1 MKIKFFF
8 ASVAAGLFALNST
21 QAQIVYDNLS
31 TSALSGYSGLNSD
44 KPVFGDSLTLASGGV
59 LGSLGLSLYNSSSGG
74 NTGSILT
81 GSMLVNFYDNTT
93 PYAGGVI
100 SNPLLG
106 SATVDFDF
114 TADGGLGVGFYDT
127 ETFDLSAQNI
137 NLTQNIL
144 ITQQFTELTG
154 TSLRNGIILFGNPTV
169 GSSPS
174 TVYISSAS
182 VAPGLYTFSGNPG
195 QFGYQVTLVPEPTT
209 LALASLGG
217 IALGFFRRRK

>member
-1 MKIKFFF
+1 MNLKSFF
-8 ASVAAGLFALNST
+8 ASVAAGLVALSST

-44 KPVFGDSLTLASGGV
+44 NPIFGDQLTLASGGV

-81 GSMLVNFYDNTT
+81 GSMLVHFYDNTT

-106 SATVDFDF
+106 TATVNFDF
-114 TADGGLGVGFYDT
+114 TADGGLGTGFYDT
-127 ETFDLSAQNI
+127 ETFDLSAENI

-169 GSSPS
+169 GSSPA
-174 TVYISSAS
+174 TVFISSAS
-182 VAPGLYTFSGNPG
+182 VTPGLYTFSGNPN
-195 QFGYQVTLVPEPTT
+195 QFGYQITLAPEPTT
-209 LALASLGG
+209 LALAGLGG
-217 IALGFFRRRK
+217 IALGFFRRRQ